1 MRLNSLQT
9 LAVIA
14 VVVVVLG
21 VSVFVAVGTNGSSET
36 SSPPSQAATTGADGL
51 RLTLSVNTT
60 DLTPGESI
68 GIGVTLSNTLAST
81 YNVSVSSL
89 WPFQAQ
95 TQACANQIY
104 PFGVAVFRGRYSA
117 GNVSE
122 GTPLS
127 IFPPVACPMLVRFT
141 SGYFFQPNS
150 DSAMVLPGTG
160 QSTPMSANFTVGRTY
175 TSEAQ
180 SQGLTPGVY
189 TVAAA
194 DEWGLAVFLY
204 VEVQ

>member
-1 MRLNSLQT
+1 LNTLQT
-9 LAVIA
+9 LAAIA

-21 VSVFVAVGTNGSSET
+21 VSVLVAIGTNGSSET
-36 SSPPSQAATTGADGL
+36 SSLPRQTATTGADGL
-51 RLTLSVNTT
+51 RLTLSLNTT
-60 DLTPGESI
+60 DLTQGESI
-68 GIGVTLSNTLAST
+68 GIDVTLSNTLAST

-95 TQACANQIY
+95 TQACGNQIY

-122 GTPLS
+122 GTPLN
-127 IFPPVACPMLVRFT
+127 IFAPIACPQSVRFI

-160 QSTPMSANFTVGRTY
+160 QSIPMSANVTVGRTY
-175 TSEAQ
+175 TSESQ